1 MAWLVALALLAVV
14 LVLTARGLRAGYVG
28 LLPALA
34 VAALYLAACA
44 APALEMNVF
53 DRPGAPGGEVP
64 GWVLLYLGAIA
75 IFVPSW
81 WLAWWANPV
90 LILGW
95 FLLLARRA
103 RGAAVAGAVA
113 LFLSLGTWLPPVG
126 EPRVGYFLWV
136 GSMAALVG
144 GSLWTRTRLARRTE
158 PEPSPDDPEAGVDE
172 GW

>member
-1 MAWLVALALLAVV
+1 MAWLVALGLLAVV
-14 LVLTARGLRAGYVG
+14 LVLTARGLRAGYPG

-34 VAALYLAACA
+34 VLVLYLGACA
-44 APALEMNVF
+44 APAIEGTNIHG
-53 DRPGAPGGEVP
+53 DSDGGAP

-90 LILGW
+90 LVLGW
-95 FLLLARRA
+95 VLLLARRP
-103 RGAAVAGAVA
+103 RAAAISGAVA

-126 EPRVGYFLWV
+126 EPLVGYFLWV
-136 GSMAALVG
+136 GSMAGLVA
-144 GSLWTRTRLARRTE
+144 GSLWTRARLARQAE
-158 PEPSPDDPEAGVDE
+158 SEPSSDDPEAGLSD